1 MKKYEIMY
9 ILKANLEDAV
19 RQETIDGLHAIIT
32 SHEGTIDNVDE
43 WGIKEFAYEIN
54 DEKKGYYVVIKVTA
68 NNEGIQEFDRL
79 ARINNNVVR
88 FLIVKEDKSDQS
100 SSTGGSNHK
109 RPRTQKNRIWN
120 FRCQLYTG
128 MQPQILRWT
137 GFQSGS

>member
-32 SHEGTIDNVDE
+32 SHEGTVDNVDE
-43 WGIKEFAYEIN
+43 WGLREFAYEIN

-88 FLIVKEDKSDQS
+88 FLIVKEEA
-100 SSTGGSNHK
+100 
-109 RPRTQKNRIWN
+109 
-120 FRCQLYTG
+120 
-128 MQPQILRWT
+128 
-137 GFQSGS
+137 